1 MARSGPRG
9 TGGVKS
15 AVVLLFLIGI
25 VAYFA
30 LTAIPAAQRPTLRP
44 LSPEPSVANSA
55 APRTG

>member
-1 MARSGPRG
+1 
-9 TGGVKS
+9 
-15 AVVLLFLIGI
+15 VLLFLIGI